1 MTSMNTG
8 SQELKYNNK
17 TSLPPLVQYKDIRNY
32 TPAYGDFVIWSG
44 LMTTWCGVV
53 SNYNKESKSLSI
65 IFSGV
70 PFVLFTLMPSEQAKE
85 TKEMK
90 LEDILRKKVD
100 LVEYSAIK
108 SLIKNSILNEEI
120 RII

>member
-8 SQELKYNNK
+8 SQELKYNSK
-17 TSLPPLVQYKDIRNY
+17 TALPPLVQYKDIRNY

-90 LEDILRKKVD
+90 LEDICNAPKGKF
-100 LVEYSAIK
+100 AIQQIDYT
-108 SLIKNSILNEEI
+108 STAAIWYI
-120 RII
+120 